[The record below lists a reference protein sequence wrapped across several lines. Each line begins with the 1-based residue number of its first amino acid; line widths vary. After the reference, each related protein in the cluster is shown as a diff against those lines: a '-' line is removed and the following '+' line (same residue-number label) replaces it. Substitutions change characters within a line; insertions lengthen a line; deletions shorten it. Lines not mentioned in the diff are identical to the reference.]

1 MENIFVNA
9 TMHYKTLH
17 RLRGTVKQRRFF
29 TRPVT
34 PYTVMTARSFLANL
48 QIARLA
54 QFQH

>member
-48 QIARLA
+48 QIDRLA